1 VTERYPV
8 AAVIGDARLDDPQRI
23 AESRQLGAALLTA
36 GFRIVTGGLGGVME
50 AVSFGARHCSHWRD
64 GLIVGVVPSYR
75 ASDANRWCDIV
86 IPTGMQLARNV
97 LVVAAADVVIAV
109 GGGAG
114 TLSEI
119 ALASQLGK
127 PIVALG
133 SHGWA
138 GRVAGEVL
146 DARSAAV
153 VRSCQSVDEAVAAC
167 IELLAVAGEG
177 GDIGSGFR
185 NTDRAP

>member
-1 VTERYPV
+1 MTERHHV
-8 AAVIGDARLDDPQRI
+8 VSVIGDARLEDPQRI
-23 AESRQLGAALLTA
+23 QEARHLGAGLIAA

-50 AVSFGARHCSHWRD
+50 AVSFGARHCAHWRD
-64 GLIVGVVPSYR
+64 GLIIGMIPSYR
-75 ASDANRWCDIV
+75 ASDANPWCDVV

-133 SHGWA
+133 THGWA
-138 GRVAGEVL
+138 GRVAGAIL
-146 DARSAAV
+146 DGRSASV
-153 VRSCQSVDEAVAAC
+153 VRGCRSVDEAVAAC
-167 IELLAVAGEG
+167 VEALAIAREG
-177 GDIGSGFR
+177 GDIGSGAR
-185 NTDRAP
+185 RPDPAP